1 MDSKVIT
8 FLETF
13 SIRLTLAST
22 HQIQHPG
29 RWLGNFLSLV
39 CFLVRDIKKYF
50 SIFDWLYAGLYEGQG
65 YFYLIFPRILKIL
78 RESLREA
85 LLLLPVLTVVAN

>member
-29 RWLGNFLSLV
+29 RWLGDFLFLV
-39 CFLVRDIKKYF
+39 CFLICDIKKYF
-50 SIFDWLYAGLYEGQG
+50 SFFDWLYAGPYEGKSH
-65 YFYLIFPRILKIL
+65 FYLIFPRILKIL
-78 RESLREA
+78 RELLREA
-85 LLLLPVLTVVAN
+85 LLPVLTVVAN

>member
-29 RWLGNFLSLV
+29 RWLGDFLPLV
-39 CFLVRDIKKYF
+39 CFLVCGIKKYF
-50 SIFDWLYAGLYEGQG
+50 SIFDCLYAGPYEG
-65 YFYLIFPRILKIL
+65 
-78 RESLREA
+78 SLW
-85 LLLLPVLTVVAN
+85 